1 MRKVIISLIVCIL
14 AVLMFGACA
23 SDNKTPAEENDVQSS
38 TTVPVDDV
46 SGIGAEDNNNNVVP
60 ENIEKPSVFGTFTA
74 KDLKGNEVT
83 QEIFAQNKLTMVNIW
98 ATFCGPCISEMP
110 VLGQLAQVYKD
121 KGVGIVGIPVDIT
134 DEKGNVDD
142 YLFDEA
148 VDIVASTNADYVHIV
163 PVESMFVNKLA
174 AVITVP
180 ETIFIDSEGNQVGDS
195 YLGARS
201 KEQWI
206 EIIEEL
212 LGEVQ

>member
-1 MRKVIISLIVCIL
+1 MI
-14 AVLMFGACA
+14 
-23 SDNKTPAEENDVQSS
+23 
-38 TTVPVDDV
+38 
-46 SGIGAEDNNNNVVP
+46 
-60 ENIEKPSVFGTFTA
+60 
-74 KDLKGNEVT
+74 
-83 QEIFAQNKLTMVNIW
+83 
-98 ATFCGPCISEMP
+98 
-110 VLGQLAQVYKD
+110 
-121 KGVGIVGIPVDIT
+121 
-134 DEKGNVDD
+134 DD